1 MPEAESSDYAAA
13 FFVAIDVLGVGPF
26 ADADF
31 VRTSLASLSVG
42 LAYPEVLLEKIVLSI
57 K

>member
-1 MPEAESSDYAAA
+1 MPEVESSDYAAA

-31 VRTSLASLSVG
+31 VRTSLASLSVE
-42 LAYPEVLLEKIVLSI
+42 LAYPKV
-57 K
+57 